1 MTNQDFKAFFNGLT
15 DEELI
20 KRVRNGLVD
29 EAYAIACDEL
39 SARGLEHP
47 PLTDLPPTEDAPYL
61 GDMVLLVANLNP
73 TEAHIL
79 ASCLAA
85 AGIHAAT
92 GDTDTVRTNQLWSI
106 ALGGAKIRV
115 PTSQLGEAQEVLKAF
130 QAGEFS
136 LSDDFDVGSS
146 SEPTP

>member
-1 MTNQDFKAFFNGLT
+1 MTNQNFKQFFHGLT
-15 DEELI
+15 DEELL
-20 KRVRNGLVD
+20 KRVSNGLVD
-29 EAYAIACDEL
+29 EAHAIACDEL

-47 PLTDLPPTEDAPYL
+47 AVAELLPTQDAPYL
-61 GDMVLLVANLNP
+61 GDMVLLVANLSP

-85 AGIHAAT
+85 AGIQAAT
-92 GDTDTVRTNQLWSI
+92 GDTDTVRTHQLWSI

-115 PTSQLGEAQEVLKAF
+115 PTSQLGDAKEVLKAF

-136 LSDDFDVGSS
+136 LSDDFDVGESS
-146 SEPTP
+146 S

>member
-1 MTNQDFKAFFNGLT
+1 MTSQNFKEFFNSLT

-29 EAYAIACDEL
+29 EAYAFACDEL

-47 PLTDLPPTEDAPYL
+47 PVNDFAQQEEAPYL
-61 GDMVLLVANLNP
+61 GDMVLLATNLNP

-79 ASCLAA
+79 ASCLAS
-85 AGIHAAT
+85 AGIQAAA
-92 GDTDTVRTNQLWSI
+92 GDTDTGRANSLWGI

-115 PTSQLGEAQEVLKAF
+115 PVSQLGEAKEARIGW
-130 QAGEFS
+130 GER
-136 LSDDFDVGSS
+136 
-146 SEPTP
+146 SEPQRS